1 MAIDWVTLGPI
12 LARIVA
18 DLLAAERSRTGLT
31 DAEIFQRAG
40 VKIDQNETR
49 LLEDITRLTM
59 DTEP

>member
-31 DAEIFQRAG
+31 DAEIFERAG